1 MSQHHR
7 PRSRASRRRLP
18 VVIAALVA
26 FALLGTA
33 AFALGG
39 RLAPA
44 PEAAAP
50 TATPSPTTTPT
61 ATARPSTAT
70 TASALRTCSVTD
82 LAADSRLGSFQ
93 AQVVD
98 AATGTVLFDRG
109 GETASRTASALKIL
123 TTSAAL
129 SVLGPGT
136 RIATTVVKGATPG
149 SVVLVGGGDL
159 TLSSLPTGEESVY
172 AGAAHLDDLAE
183 QVQDAWDADPAT
195 AGTAITELV
204 LDSSL
209 FTGDTW
215 QSSWNRKEQTDG
227 YMPEITALQVD
238 GDRADPTATVSE
250 RSTDPVGRAGAA
262 FADELGG
269 SVTVSRGT
277 AAAGAATLGRVESA
291 TVATLVQQSLIVS
304 DNAIAEMLAR
314 LTAIAAGAGSD
325 FAAEQAG
332 ILQGLAGYGVD
343 TAGITIVDGSG
354 LSDDN
359 AVAPSYFTELLRK
372 INAREANLGVV
383 YDGLPVSGE
392 TGSLS
397 YSDRFAGDNA
407 DADGAINAKTGWIDT
422 GYTLAGIVHAEDGS
436 VLTFAIYALGAV
448 DDSAKVAIDTLAT
461 GFYRCGAQLADS

>member
-1 MSQHHR
+1 MSQHR
-7 PRSRASRRRLP
+7 PRSRAPRAPR
-18 VVIAALVA
+18 VVAVVAATVA
-26 FALLGTA
+26 FALLGVG

-39 RLAPA
+39 RLAPS
-44 PEAAAP
+44 PEAAATP
-50 TATPSPTTTPT
+50 TATPTPT
-61 ATARPSTAT
+61 PTEAARPTAQT
-70 TASALRTCSVTD
+70 AASALRTCSVAD

-123 TTSAAL
+123 TTAAAL
-129 SVLGPGT
+129 SVLGPDT
-136 RIATTVVKGATPG
+136 RISTTVVKGDTPG
-149 SVVLVGGGDL
+149 TVVLVGGGDL

-195 AGTAITELV
+195 AGTEITELV

-209 FTGDTW
+209 YSGDTW

-238 GDRADPTATVSE
+238 GDREDPTDSVSE
-250 RSTDPVGRAGAA
+250 RSTDPVGRAGEA

-277 AAAGAATLGRVESA
+277 ASAGAAQLGSVQSA

-314 LTAIAAGAGSD
+314 LTAIAAGAGND
-325 FAAEQAG
+325 FASEQAG
-332 ILQGLAGYGVD
+332 ILQGLAAYGVD
-343 TAGITIVDGSG
+343 TTGLTIVDGSG

-359 AVAPSYFTELLRK
+359 AVPPAYFTELLRK
-372 INAREANLGVV
+372 VNDREANLGVV

-397 YSDRFAGDNA
+397 YSDRFTGANA

-436 VLTFAIYALGAV
+436 VQTFAIYALGAV
-448 DDSAKVAIDTLAT
+448 DDSAKAAIDTLAT
-461 GFYRCGAQLADS
+461 GLYRCGAQLSDS